1 MVWRAVCIWY
11 CSTLATEGPGRA
23 PQLWRGKSKRVL
35 VFAEGVVQMHGSNN
49 LTERKVAKFEI
60 GRGSSTGRG
69 APALICSVLVSKA
82 GSDRVLLQKLRETE
96 RNAAVIAPQM
106 RMGVMGY
113 KNQYLRSSLRSSF
126 S

>member
-1 MVWRAVCIWY
+1 
-11 CSTLATEGPGRA
+11 
-23 PQLWRGKSKRVL
+23 
-35 VFAEGVVQMHGSNN
+35 MHGSNN

-96 RNAAVIAPQM
+96 RNAAVKTPEM

-113 KNQYLRSSLRSSF
+113 KNQDLRSTLRSSF
-126 S
+126 SCCRILAGPLSTRN

>member
-1 MVWRAVCIWY
+1 
-11 CSTLATEGPGRA
+11 
-23 PQLWRGKSKRVL
+23 
-35 VFAEGVVQMHGSNN
+35 MHGSNN

-96 RNAAVIAPQM
+96 RNAAVCAPEM

-113 KNQYLRSSLRSSF
+113 KNQDLRSTLRSSF
-126 S
+126 SFPHLEDTLKWVQGK